1 MSKTDNKSLESV
13 SSRDM
18 ILSRYQNIK
27 NLLISKQSI
36 PIKSDLQLNT
46 ENMIQKTFSIQKN
59 EPSVE
64 EDSKLNNLISLC
76 SEIQQRIK
84 EKIAPRSNFFW
95 NCLEKPILG
104 IFFVE
109 KTEKNFKV
117 LEKPKVCC

>member
-84 EKIAPRSNFFW
+84 EKIAPRR
-95 NCLEKPILG
+95 NCLEKPIWG